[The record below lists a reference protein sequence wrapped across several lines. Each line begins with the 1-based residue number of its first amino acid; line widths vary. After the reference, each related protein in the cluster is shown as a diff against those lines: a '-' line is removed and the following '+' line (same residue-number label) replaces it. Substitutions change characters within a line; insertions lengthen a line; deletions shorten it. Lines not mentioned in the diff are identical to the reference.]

1 MRLQRDIAVL
11 KFFSSF
17 TMQTIFGFFEPL
29 NSFKLTKFELF
40 FAEKNVNLKKDKIL
54 NQKFLL
60 TTKLSKITFS
70 N

>member
-1 MRLQRDIAVL
+1 
-11 KFFSSF
+11 
-17 TMQTIFGFFEPL
+17 MQTIFGFFEL
-29 NSFKLTKFELF
+29 RNSFKLTKFEFF